1 VEAEADALGE
11 VEGGVLA
18 NRRASTE
25 PREWP
30 TAMSLPQSRSD
41 ISTVELDDNIAIYD
55 EVGRVL
61 VLLNVSAFAVLESCD
76 GSTPFKS
83 IVANLAHR
91 YDADLEVV
99 REDVWRTVRKLAS
112 MGLVADAG

>member
-1 VEAEADALGE
+1 
-11 VEGGVLA
+11 
-18 NRRASTE
+18 
-25 PREWP
+25 
-30 TAMSLPQSRSD
+30 MSLPLSRSD

-76 GSTPFKS
+76 GATPFKK
-83 IVANLAHR
+83 IVADLAHR
-91 YDADLEVV
+91 YETDLDLV

-112 MGLVADAG
+112 MGLVSDAA